1 MAGYTLIV
9 TLRRVG
15 YIRLVRV
22 GYIRPLLIVLL
33 CAAAFA
39 AQRKQAPK
47 SEEPVEEDETLTV
60 KEYSF
65 NPLQAEKEMKIGAY
79 YFKKG
84 SFRAAA
90 QRFRE
95 ATRWNPGEAE
105 AWLRL
110 GEAQEKLKDRAAAR
124 QAYAKYVELKPDAKN
139 AAEIRKKLAAKP

>member
-1 MAGYTLIV
+1 M
-9 TLRRVG
+9 
-15 YIRLVRV
+15 
-22 GYIRPLLIVLL
+22 IVLA
-33 CAAAFA
+33 CAIALA
-39 AQRKQAPK
+39 AQQAPAPK
-47 SEEPVEEDETLTV
+47 PQEPAEEDEALNV

-65 NPLQAEKEMKIGAY
+65 NPLQAEKEVKIGAY

-95 ATRWNPGEAE
+95 AARWDPGNAE

-124 QAYAKYVELKPDAKN
+124 EAYSKYLELRPDAKN
-139 AAEIRKKLAAKP
+139 AAEIRKKLARKS

>member
-1 MAGYTLIV
+1 MTRTRGLS
-9 TLRRVG
+9 L
-15 YIRLVRV
+15 LVA
-22 GYIRPLLIVLL
+22 LL

-47 SEEPVEEDETLTV
+47 SQEPEEEDETLAV

-65 NPLQAEKEMKIGAY
+65 NPLQAEKEIKVGAY

-95 ATRWNPGEAE
+95 ATRWNPGDAE

-124 QAYAKYVELKPDAKN
+124 EAYAKYLELKPEARN
-139 AAEIRKKLAAKP
+139 AAEIRKKLADKP

>member
-1 MAGYTLIV
+1 VCAG
-9 TLRRVG
+9 
-15 YIRLVRV
+15 
-22 GYIRPLLIVLL
+22 
-33 CAAAFA
+33 AFA
-39 AQRKQAPK
+39 AQRKQPPK
-47 SEEPVEEDETLTV
+47 SQEPVEEDESLIV

-65 NPLQAEKEMKIGAY
+65 NPLQAEKEIKVGAY
-79 YFKKG
+79 YFKKR

-105 AWLRL
+105 GWLRL

-124 QAYAKYVELKPDAKN
+124 EAYAKYLELKPDAKN

>member
-1 MAGYTLIV
+1 
-9 TLRRVG
+9 LRVCLLL
-15 YIRLVRV
+15 LVL
-22 GYIRPLLIVLL
+22 P
-33 CAAAFA
+33 CAALTLA
-39 AQRKQAPK
+39 AQQKPAPK
-47 SEEPVEEDETLTV
+47 SQEPAEEDESLTV

-65 NPLQAEKEMKIGAY
+65 NPLQAEKEVKIGAY

-95 ATRWNPGEAE
+95 AARWDPGNAE

-124 QAYAKYVELKPDAKN
+124 EAYSKYLELKPDAKD
-139 AAEIRKKLAAKP
+139 AAQIRKKLARKS

>member
-1 MAGYTLIV
+1 V
-9 TLRRVG
+9 
-15 YIRLVRV
+15 
-22 GYIRPLLIVLL
+22 
-33 CAAAFA
+33 CATAFA
-39 AQRKQAPK
+39 AQRKQPPR

-95 ATRWNPGEAE
+95 AARWNPGEAE

-124 QAYAKYVELKPDAKN
+124 EAYAKYLELKPDARN

>member
-1 MAGYTLIV
+1 MTCTRGLS
-9 TLRRVG
+9 L
-15 YIRLVRV
+15 
-22 GYIRPLLIVLL
+22 LLILV
-33 CAAAFA
+33 CATAFA
-39 AQRKQAPK
+39 AQRKQPPR

-95 ATRWNPGEAE
+95 AARWNPGEAE

-124 QAYAKYVELKPDAKN
+124 EAYAKYLELKPDARN